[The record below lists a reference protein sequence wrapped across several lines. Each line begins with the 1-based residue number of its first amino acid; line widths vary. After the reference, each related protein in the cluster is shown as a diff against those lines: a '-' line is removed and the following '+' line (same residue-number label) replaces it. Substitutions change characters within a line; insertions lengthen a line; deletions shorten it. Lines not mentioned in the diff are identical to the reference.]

1 MVQRISEAW
10 LVSPANMDG
19 LRKALRTISAM
30 RGGRVINVIAQPQRT
45 VTSQKGE
52 DWMVEEC
59 GPDYLLIYEYEEP
72 DA

>member
-1 MVQRISEAW
+1 
-10 LVSPANMDG
+10 
-19 LRKALRTISAM
+19 M

-59 GPDYLLIYEYEEP
+59 GPDYLVIYEYEEP
-72 DA
+72 DT